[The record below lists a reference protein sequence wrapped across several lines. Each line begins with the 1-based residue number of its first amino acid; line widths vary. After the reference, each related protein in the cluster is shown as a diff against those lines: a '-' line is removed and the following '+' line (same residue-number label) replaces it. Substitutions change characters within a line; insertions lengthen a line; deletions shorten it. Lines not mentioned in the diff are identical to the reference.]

1 MSKDSFRAF
10 VRSNPNFIY
19 SVKNKKVT
27 WQELYEL
34 YDLYGEDRSVFSK
47 YLEESGS
54 SSNGNRSSGG
64 GSSRSAFS
72 DISNMIKEM
81 DVDKVQNGV
90 TSLQKALSLFSELFA
105 SKEGGSNAGNIYEPR
120 AVYKRFED

>member
-34 YDLYGEDRSVFSK
+34 YDLYGDDKSVFSK
-47 YLEESGS
+47 YLEENS
-54 SSNGNRSSGG
+54 SSNRSSGG
-64 GSSRSAFS
+64 GSSKSAFN
-72 DISNMIKEM
+72 DISNMIKEL

-105 SKEGGSNAGNIYEPR
+105 SKEGGSNAGNSYEPR

>member
-10 VRSNPNFIY
+10 VRSNTNFIY
-19 SVKNKKVT
+19 SVRDKRVT

-34 YDLYGEDRSVFSK
+34 YDLYGEDKSVFNK
-47 YLEESGS
+47 YLES
-54 SSNGNRSSGG
+54 SSNN
-64 GSSRSAFS
+64 SSRSSSKSAFN
-72 DISNMIKEM
+72 DISNMIKEL

-105 SKEGGSNAGNIYEPR
+105 SKEGASNNGGNNYEPR

>member
-19 SVKNKKVT
+19 SVRNKRVT

-34 YDLYGEDRSVFSK
+34 YDLYGEDKSVFNK
-47 YLEESGS
+47 YLES
-54 SSNGNRSSGG
+54 SSNNSSSSR
-64 GSSRSAFS
+64 GSSKSAFN
-72 DISNMIKEM
+72 DISNMIKEL

-105 SKEGGSNAGNIYEPR
+105 SKEGASNNGGNNYEPR

>member
-19 SVKNKKVT
+19 SVRDKRVT

-34 YDLYGEDRSVFSK
+34 YDLYGEDKSVFDK
-47 YLEESGS
+47 YLES
-54 SSNGNRSSGG
+54 SSNNSSSR
-64 GSSRSAFS
+64 GSSKSAFN
-72 DISNMIKEM
+72 DISKMIKEL

-105 SKEGGSNAGNIYEPR
+105 SKEGASNNGGNNYEPR

>member
-19 SVKNKKVT
+19 SVKNKRVT

-34 YDLYGEDRSVFSK
+34 YDLYGDDKSVFSK

-54 SSNGNRSSGG
+54 NKSSGG
-64 GSSRSAFS
+64 SSSKSAFN
-72 DISNMIKEM
+72 DISNMIKEL

-105 SKEGGSNAGNIYEPR
+105 SKEGGSNAGNSYEPR

>member
-34 YDLYGEDRSVFSK
+34 YDLYGDDKSVFSK

-54 SSNGNRSSGG
+54 SNKSSGR
-64 GSSRSAFS
+64 GSSKSAFN
-72 DISNMIKEM
+72 DISNMIKEL

-105 SKEGGSNAGNIYEPR
+105 SKEGGSNAGNSYEPR

>member
-19 SVKNKKVT
+19 SVKDKRVT

-34 YDLYGEDRSVFSK
+34 YDLYGEDKSVFNK
-47 YLEESGS
+47 YLES
-54 SSNGNRSSGG
+54 SSNNSSSSR
-64 GSSRSAFS
+64 GSSKSAFN

-105 SKEGGSNAGNIYEPR
+105 SKEGASNNGGNNYEPR

>member
-34 YDLYGEDRSVFSK
+34 YDLYGDDKSVFSK
-47 YLEESGS
+47 YLEESS
-54 SSNGNRSSGG
+54 SSNKSSGG
-64 GSSRSAFS
+64 GSSKSAFN
-72 DISNMIKEM
+72 DISNMIKEL

-105 SKEGGSNAGNIYEPR
+105 SKEGGSNAGNSYEPR

>member
-10 VRSNPNFIY
+10 VRCNPNFIY

-34 YDLYGEDRSVFSK
+34 YDLYGDDKSVFSK

-54 SSNGNRSSGG
+54 SNRSSGG
-64 GSSRSAFS
+64 GSSKSAFN
-72 DISNMIKEM
+72 DISNMIKEL

-105 SKEGGSNAGNIYEPR
+105 SKEGGSNAGNSYEPR

>member
-34 YDLYGEDRSVFSK
+34 YDLYGDDKSVFSK

-54 SSNGNRSSGG
+54 SNGSSGG
-64 GSSRSAFS
+64 GSSRSAFN
-72 DISNMIKEM
+72 DISNMIKEL

-105 SKEGGSNAGNIYEPR
+105 SKEGGSNAGNSYEPR

>member
-1 MSKDSFRAF
+1 MSKDSFRSF
-10 VRSNPNFIY
+10 VRNNPNFIY

-34 YDLYGEDRSVFSK
+34 YDLYGEDKTVFNK
-47 YLEESGS
+47 YLDESK
-54 SSNGNRSSGG
+54 SSNNNKN
-64 GSSRSAFS
+64 SSRSAFN

-81 DVDKVQNGV
+81 DVDKVQSGV

-105 SKEGGSNAGNIYEPR
+105 SKESGSNGGSGYEPR

>member
-34 YDLYGEDRSVFSK
+34 YDLYGDDKSVFSK
-47 YLEESGS
+47 YLEESS
-54 SSNGNRSSGG
+54 SSNRSSGG
-64 GSSRSAFS
+64 GSSKSAFN
-72 DISNMIKEM
+72 DISNMIKEL

-105 SKEGGSNAGNIYEPR
+105 SKEGGSNAGNSYEPR

>member
-19 SVKNKKVT
+19 SVRDKRVT

-34 YDLYGEDRSVFSK
+34 YDLYGEDKSVFSK
-47 YLEESGS
+47 YLES
-54 SSNGNRSSGG
+54 SSNNSSSR
-64 GSSRSAFS
+64 GSSKSAFN

-81 DVDKVQNGV
+81 DVVQIV
-90 TSLQKALSLFSELFA
+90 KC
-105 SKEGGSNAGNIYEPR
+105 
-120 AVYKRFED
+120 

>member
-19 SVKNKKVT
+19 SVRDKSVT

-34 YDLYGEDRSVFSK
+34 YDLYGEDKSVFSK
-47 YLEESGS
+47 YLEDS
-54 SSNGNRSSGG
+54 SDNRSSSR
-64 GSSRSAFS
+64 GSSKSAFN

-105 SKEGGSNAGNIYEPR
+105 SKEGASNNGGNNYEPR

>member
-19 SVKNKKVT
+19 SVRDKRVT

-34 YDLYGEDRSVFSK
+34 YDLYGEDKSVFSK
-47 YLEESGS
+47 YLESSSRGS
-54 SSNGNRSSGG
+54 SK
-64 GSSRSAFS
+64 SAFN

-105 SKEGGSNAGNIYEPR
+105 SKEGASNNGGNNYEPR

>member
-34 YDLYGEDRSVFSK
+34 YDLYGDDKSVFSK

-54 SSNGNRSSGG
+54 SNKSSGG
-64 GSSRSAFS
+64 SSNKSAFN
-72 DISNMIKEM
+72 DISNMIKEL

-105 SKEGGSNAGNIYEPR
+105 SKEGGSNAGNSYEPR

>member
-19 SVKNKKVT
+19 SVRDKRVT

-34 YDLYGEDRSVFSK
+34 YDLYGEDKSVFNE
-47 YLEESGS
+47 YLESS
-54 SSNGNRSSGG
+54 SSNNSSSR
-64 GSSRSAFS
+64 GSSKSAFN
-72 DISNMIKEM
+72 DISNMIKEL

-90 TSLQKALSLFSELFA
+90 TSLQKALSLFSELFV
-105 SKEGGSNAGNIYEPR
+105 SKEGASNNGGNNYEPR

>member
-19 SVKNKKVT
+19 SVRDKRVT

-34 YDLYGEDRSVFSK
+34 YDLYGEDKSIFDK
-47 YLEESGS
+47 YLES
-54 SSNGNRSSGG
+54 SSNNSSSR
-64 GSSRSAFS
+64 GSSKSAFN
-72 DISNMIKEM
+72 DISNMIKEL

-105 SKEGGSNAGNIYEPR
+105 SKEGASNNGGNNYEPR